1 MEKEPIQKSN
11 IKFNFKREFLIKF
24 AVFAIISVLMT
35 VITIISLNED
45 EASVG
50 EIFGMFFTLIS
61 FSAIV
66 ALVIN
71 YFHKWIWEFQHREKV
86 EKSPVWKKWW
96 FWLIIIAIIVTGSII
111 ISNHVAKVNDCK
123 KRCTYEITQQG
134 EGVWSY
140 WKYWKDFPTI
150 TIDFS
155 TKGYSTRE
163 ECIEGC
169 ILNTDWE
176 KVKY

>member
-11 IKFNFKREFLIKF
+11 IKFNFKRGFLIKF
-24 AVFAIISVLMT
+24 VILIGIFILIVKGGLPGGATIMEKISKVLIVLCCVAIL
-35 VITIISLNED
+35 
-45 EASVG
+45 
-50 EIFGMFFTLIS
+50 
-61 FSAIV
+61 

-96 FWLIIIAIIVTGSII
+96 FWLIIIVIILAGSII
-111 ISNHVAKVNDCK
+111 IFDHTAKVNYCK
-123 KRCTYEITQQG
+123 GQCTYHITEQG
-134 EGVWSY
+134 EGIWSY
-140 WKYWKDFPTI
+140 WGSFGNT
-150 TIDFS
+150 
-155 TKGYSTRE
+155 GYSTRE

-176 KVKY
+176 KAIY

>member
-1 MEKEPIQKSN
+1 MGKEPTQKSD
-11 IKFNFKREFLIKF
+11 IKFNFKRGFLIKF
-24 AVFAIISVLMT
+24 AVFAIISVLIT
-35 VITIISLNED
+35 VIVIIANLNEN

-86 EKSPVWKKWW
+86 EDQEKQKSPVWKKGW
-96 FWLIIIAIIVTGSII
+96 FWLIIIAIILIGSII
-111 ISNHVAKVNDCK
+111 VSDHTAKVNYCK
-123 KRCTYEITQQG
+123 RQCTYHITQEG
-134 EGVWSY
+134 EGIWSY
-140 WKYWKDFPTI
+140 WGSFGNM
-150 TIDFS
+150 
-155 TKGYSTRE
+155 GYSTRE

-169 ILNTDWE
+169 ILNTDWAE
-176 KVKY
+176 VND